1 MNLMKT
7 PFFHCW
13 QCIHIK
19 VNIDQAEV
27 VKLQGV
33 GNTGGAIM
41 SGFVKGI
48 YYDGSSRSVHLILL
62 HRISAPVLGLVAL
75 NLD

>member
-1 MNLMKT
+1 MYSYQSEYLPGRSLK
-7 PFFHCW
+7 
-13 QCIHIK
+13 
-19 VNIDQAEV
+19 V
-27 VKLQGV
+27 VKCQGV
-33 GNTGGAIM
+33 GDTGGAIM

-48 YYDGSSRSVHLILL
+48 FYDGSSRSVHLILL